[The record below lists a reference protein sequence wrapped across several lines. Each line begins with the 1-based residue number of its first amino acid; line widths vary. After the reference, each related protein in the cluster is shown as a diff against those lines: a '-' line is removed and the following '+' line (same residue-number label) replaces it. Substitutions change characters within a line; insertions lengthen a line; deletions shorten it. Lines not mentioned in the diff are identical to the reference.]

1 MLFFDDDEEEELD
14 LADTELDDEDPDDD
28 DGESD
33 DDEDEPEDDGE
44 SEDDEDE
51 PQVKAKGKREN
62 DRIRRLTEAR
72 REKERENIELKK
84 QLDQAR
90 AGQTQPTN
98 PQNNLAARQAWLNSL
113 PAADRSQAELR
124 IAMQDHAQMMQVQQF
139 NMADSADKAQYDAKA
154 ISNSTYA
161 RYAARVEQKLAS
173 LRNEQGITAP
183 REEVLK
189 HIIGEAVLKIKGKA
203 TSKKDAKASVTKNKV
218 KPGANKKN
226 DLNGG
231 SRQGKTARD
240 RLEGVKF

>member
-1 MLFFDDDEEEELD
+1 MLFFDDDGDDELD
-14 LADTELDDEDPDDD
+14 LGDTELDDEDLDL
-28 DGESD
+28 
-33 DDEDEPEDDGE
+33 DDGE
-44 SEDDEDE
+44 SEDEEDDSEGDESEESDDE
-51 PQVKAKGKREN
+51 EVEVKSKGKREN
-62 DRIRRLTEAR
+62 DRIRRLSEAR

-84 QLDQAR
+84 QIDQLRGA
-90 AGQTQPTN
+90 QTQPTS

-154 ISNSTYA
+154 ILNPTYA
-161 RYAARVEQKLAS
+161 RYATRVEQKLAS
-173 LRNEQGITAP
+173 LRTEQGITAP

-189 HIIGEAVLKIKGKA
+189 HIIGEAVLKVKGKA
-203 TSKKDAKASVTKNKV
+203 TSKKDAKASINKNKV
-218 KPGANKKN
+218 KPGASKKS

-231 SRQGKTARD
+231 SRRGKTARD